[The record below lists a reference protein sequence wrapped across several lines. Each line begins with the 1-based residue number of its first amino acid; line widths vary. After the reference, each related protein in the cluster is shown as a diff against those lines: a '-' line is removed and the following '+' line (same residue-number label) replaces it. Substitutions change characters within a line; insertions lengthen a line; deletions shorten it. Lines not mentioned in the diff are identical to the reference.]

1 MKDLLDEI
9 INKNFDIAETLLKGH
24 LASIVESKL
33 NEKKKMC
40 AAEMTD
46 YPDLPKSGQ
55 KLRRGL
61 TEDETEP
68 PFEKPYGK
76 VESGSNAK
84 KDAKRLARKA
94 MKAQKEKADK
104 ESKEQVNEM
113 VGKGRLSKKK
123 KKELSQRI
131 DDKMD
136 DEQVKSLGHKFG
148 GEPFNMDD
156 YNKDTEKLVRNKKY
170 MRMSTMKS
178 KLDYPEYFKEEDLE
192 EASLKR
198 AYTKAKKFFGH
209 KKRVSD
215 AATKAMDSD
224 SWEKN
229 LAKVTKVVKKN
240 D

>member
-68 PFEKPYGK
+68 PFVPDKEKSTDWKNPK
-76 VESGSNAK
+76 AK
-84 KDAKRLARKA
+84 AKQLARKA

-104 ESKEQVNEM
+104 
-113 VGKGRLSKKK
+113 
-123 KKELSQRI
+123 
-131 DDKMD
+131 
-136 DEQVKSLGHKFG
+136 
-148 GEPFNMDD
+148 
-156 YNKDTEKLVRNKKY
+156 
-170 MRMSTMKS
+170 
-178 KLDYPEYFKEEDLE
+178 KLD
-192 EASLKR
+192 EASLKQ
-198 AYTKAKKFFGH
+198 AWTKAKKVLGH

-215 AATKAMDSD
+215 AAAKAMDSD
-224 SWEKN
+224 SWQKN
-229 LAKVTKVVKKN
+229 LANVTKVVKKN